1 MIFFFDNVKMYFI
14 IIFVTIILVIHFMY
28 TYNIKLNK
36 NINNW
41 DMVYLDQFN
50 VIDYTDNNGQYSIR
64 SPNSYYN
71 YLKSCAINPNNFLKD
86 NANEIIKK
94 LNIQFV
100 SQLRINIAD
109 NYDEKAE
116 VILDVSNI
124 VAVNDLPF
132 YNNYISNIYCGL
144 SNIIHNN
151 NSSLSNN
158 IDRNCLSTVS
168 HNSSL
173 EFKITII
180 KRKKTRTAIYFIL
193 CEK

>member
-1 MIFFFDNVKMYFI
+1 MYFI
-14 IIFVTIILVIHFMY
+14 IAIILVIQFIY
-28 TYNIKLNK
+28 DYIVDYNKKLNE

-41 DMVYLDQFN
+41 DMIYLDPPN
-50 VIDYTDNNGQYSIR
+50 IR
-64 SPNSYYN
+64 YYD
-71 YLKSCAINPNNFLKD
+71 YLKSCAIYPDNFLKD

-116 VILDVSNI
+116 VVLDVSNI

-132 YNNYISNIYCGL
+132 YNRYISNLYIGD
-144 SNIIHNN
+144 NI
-151 NSSLSNN
+151 
-158 IDRNCLSTVS
+158 
-168 HNSSL
+168 
-173 EFKITII
+173 EFKITTI